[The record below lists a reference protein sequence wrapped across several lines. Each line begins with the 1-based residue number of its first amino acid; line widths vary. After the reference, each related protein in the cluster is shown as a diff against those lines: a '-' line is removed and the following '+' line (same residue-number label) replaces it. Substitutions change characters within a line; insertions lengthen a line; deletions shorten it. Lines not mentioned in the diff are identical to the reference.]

1 MGLQGGAWH
10 GTSGNATANK
20 THGQSMQAICGQ
32 IGGVEVVL
40 STMARDVLA
49 GSLRSES
56 RGRGCVGD
64 DVASCSMDDL
74 LSLASV
80 DDRAGRMLQ
89 KPGVVKVM
97 EEFEVGEWQL

>member
-32 IGGVEVVL
+32 IGGVEVAL
-40 STMARDVLA
+40 STMGRDVLA
-49 GSLRSES
+49 GGLRSE
-56 RGRGCVGD
+56 GRGCVGD
-64 DVASCSMDDL
+64 NGASCSMDDL

-80 DDRAGRMLQ
+80 DDRAGRMAQ